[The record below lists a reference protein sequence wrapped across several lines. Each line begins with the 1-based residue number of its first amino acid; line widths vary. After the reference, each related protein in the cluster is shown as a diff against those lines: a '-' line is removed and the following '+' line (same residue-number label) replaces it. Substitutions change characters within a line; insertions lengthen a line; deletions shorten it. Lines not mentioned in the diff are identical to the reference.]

1 MFRFFCGLFVGAGAM
16 RLLIWIMEGSIKI
29 PWYGWATGIITL
41 LLATLALQTF
51 FASFQER
58 EPKAAWLSLLF
69 IGVPTLIPAIITIM
83 AVSWA

>member
-1 MFRFFCGLFVGAGAM
+1 MFSFFCGLFVGAGAM

-58 EPKAAWLSLLF
+58 EPRAAWMSLLF
-69 IGVPTLIPAIITIM
+69 MGVPTLIFAVITIA
-83 AVSWA
+83 AVGCA